1 MGLVFLLFLLI
12 PYLSLSSEAK
22 SPTTDQLT
30 PNYYAKSCPR
40 FHDIIRGV
48 VVDKQIAH
56 STTAAAT
63 LRLFFHDCMVDGCD
77 GSVLISSNPFNKA
90 ERDADINLSL
100 PGDSFDLIVKAKT
113 ALELECPATVSC
125 SDILA
130 VATRDLVT
138 MVGGPFYNINLGRK
152 DGFTSNAAKVKYHL
166 AQPTTPIDKI
176 ISMFEEKGLDVADLV
191 ALMGSHTIGFS
202 HCKEFS
208 ARLYHYSKNA
218 DTDPTFHPK
227 YAEGLKKLCANYTK
241 DPTMSAFN
249 DVMTP
254 NKFDNMYYLNLQR
267 GLGLLATDQVMA
279 SDKRTKPYVDLF
291 AANQTAF
298 FEAFARAM
306 QKVSVYGIKTGN
318 QGEVRRRCD
327 AFNSIST

>member
-1 MGLVFLLFLLI
+1 MALVFLLFLLL
-12 PYLSLSSEAK
+12 PYLSLSEAK
-22 SPTTDQLT
+22 KPTTDQLT
-30 PNYYAKSCPR
+30 ADYYAKSCPR

-48 VVDKQIAH
+48 IVDKQIAH

-77 GSVLISSNPFNKA
+77 GSVLITSNAFNKA

-113 ALELECPATVSC
+113 ALELECPGTVSC

-138 MVGGPFYNINLGRK
+138 MVGGPFYNISLGRK

-166 AQPTTPIDKI
+166 AEPTTPFDDI
-176 ISMFEEKGLDVADLV
+176 ISMFEEKGLDVGDMV
-191 ALMGSHTIGFS
+191 ALTGAHTIGFS

-208 ARLYHYSKNA
+208 DRLYHYSNKA
-218 DTDPTFHPK
+218 DTDPTYHPK

-267 GLGLLATDQVMA
+267 GMGLLASDQIMA
-279 SDKRTKPYVDLF
+279 SDKRTKPFVDRF
-291 AANQTAF
+291 ASNQSAF

-306 QKVSVYGIKTGN
+306 EKVSVYGIKTGK

-327 AFNSIST
+327 SFNSIST